1 MIQGVHLTGLDGTNP
16 LGFLAALGVQV
27 LFESEDHQPRLW
39 WTEDVIPYAVIDPS
53 FEVDRLVLQALDV
66 LPIWLHSSALN
77 PGTGTTADN
86 DAKFEP
92 ERLRSYLAM
101 NKTKTAPNRLA
112 SCLVAEG
119 SYAKNGKAKPSD
131 LYLSAGRVAFL
142 RDARKILRS
151 VKGGDIENA
160 LLGPWH
166 YYSKLPSLRWDM
178 TDDPDWA
185 LAATKPGVDK
195 RTCPG
200 VEALALLGFS
210 LFPVFGKPDRTMTQN
225 CEGGWAQGG
234 KFGWPLW
241 SRPLNQRVVRTVLAH
256 VSSED
261 PALASRAEWFPAWG
275 IHTIMQSDIRRS
287 VRAQG
292 LGNMGP
298 SRVVYPTASV

>member
-1 MIQGVHLTGLDGTNP
+1 MGATPMAGLSGMNP

-27 LFESEDHQPRLW
+27 LFEDQESQARLW
-39 WTEDVIPYAVIDPS
+39 WTNDVIPYAVTDGRLS
-53 FEVDRLVLQALDV
+53 VDRIVNRALQAFPV
-66 LPIWLHSSALN
+66 WLGSSALN
-77 PGTGTTADN
+77 PDTGSKADD

-92 ERLRSYLAM
+92 GQIRHYLAK
-101 NKTKTAPNRLA
+101 NETENTSDRLA
-112 SCLVAEG
+112 RCLVAEG

-131 LYLSAGRVAFL
+131 LYFSAGRVAFL

-151 VKGGDIENA
+151 VTGEDIENA
-160 LLGPWH
+160 LLGPWR
-166 YYSKLPSLRWDM
+166 YYSDLPSLRWDM

-256 VSSED
+256 VASED
-261 PALASRAEWFPAWG
+261 PALASRAKWFPAWG

-287 VRAQG
+287 ARAQG

>member
-1 MIQGVHLTGLDGTNP
+1 MTQGVHLTGLDGTNP
-16 LGFLAALGVQV
+16 MGFLAALGVQV

-53 FEVDRLVLQALDV
+53 FEVDRLVRQARDV
-66 LPIWLHSSALN
+66 LPIWIGSAAMN
-77 PGTGTTADN
+77 PRTGTAADN
-86 DAKFEP
+86 DAKFE
-92 ERLRSYLAM
+92 RAHLRSYLGT
-101 NKTKTAPNRLA
+101 NKTGTAPNRVA

-119 SYAKNGKAKPSD
+119 SYAKNGRAKPSD

-151 VKGGDIENA
+151 VTDKDIENA
-160 LLGPWH
+160 LLGPWC

-185 LAATKPGVDK
+185 LSAAKPGVDK

-200 VEALALLGFS
+200 VEVLALLGFS

-225 CEGGWAQGG
+225 CEGGWARGG
-234 KFGWPLW
+234 TFVWPLW
-241 SRPLNQRVVRTVLAH
+241 KIPLNQRVVRTVLAH
-256 VSSED
+256 VVSEKK
-261 PALASRAEWFPAWG
+261 ALASRAKWFPAWG
-275 IHTIMQSDIRRS
+275 IHSIMESDIRRS
-287 VRAQG
+287 ARAQG

-298 SRVVYPTASV
+298 SRIVYPTTSV